1 MRSVIFDVNY
11 PPRFSGHETFP
22 LRQMWL
28 KKAFDA
34 VSCEQKGAF
43 SSDDAIVTFG
53 VGKNMVGSIR
63 HWALA
68 CGIIEGKS
76 GGHVATD
83 LGKRLFADDG
93 LDPYCEHYATTW
105 LMHWNLAGLTSATP
119 RATTW
124 YWVFNH
130 LSEQGFSAKQLEDG
144 LVEYLEEKIPKIKVS
159 ENSLSRDVEVFL
171 RSYVPKS
178 RNATMED
185 IAEPML
191 GELGLIQVGTG
202 GLYEFRRGPKSTLPD
217 EVFLYAL
224 LEFWKCVAPNQNT
237 LSFESIAYDPGS
249 PGRTFKLDEDS
260 VAERL
265 ISLEI
270 VTRGKYMWSDTAGQ
284 RHVLCVKGAIAPID
298 ALGSKA

>member
-1 MRSVIFDVNY
+1 MQSVIFDVNY
-11 PPRFSGHETFP
+11 PPHFSGHETFP

-63 HWALA
+63 HWAIA
-68 CGIIEGKS
+68 CGVIESKS
-76 GGHVATD
+76 GGHIATD
-83 LGKRLFADDG
+83 LGKKLFADDG
-93 LDPYCEHYATTW
+93 LDPFCEHYATTW
-105 LMHWNLAGLTSATP
+105 LMHWNLAGRTAAFP

-124 YWVFNH
+124 YWAFNH
-130 LSEQGFSAKQLEDG
+130 LSEQGFSSKHLEDG
-144 LVEYLEEKIPKIKVS
+144 LSEYLKEKTPKITVS
-159 ENSLSRDVEVFL
+159 ENSIGRDVEVFL

-178 RNATMED
+178 KNATMED

-191 GELGLIQVGTG
+191 GELGLIQVGAG
-202 GLYEFRRGPKSTLPD
+202 DLYEFRRGPKSTLPD

-237 LSFESIAYDPGS
+237 LSFESIAYDAGS

-265 ISLEI
+265 INLEAF
-270 VTRGKYMWSDTAGQ
+270 TRGRYMWSDTAGQ
-284 RHVLCVKGAIAPID
+284 RHVLCVKSGLAPID
-298 ALGSKA
+298 VLGGKA